1 VNTVQRYR
9 EFARDSRD
17 ESPAYEELAAAVAE
31 DQELLWLLDDLPEP
45 KRQPNLF
52 FAATRYLGGPVMPP
66 AAFRDWAVSH
76 WADLTATMHELSTQ
90 TNEPA
95 RCATLL
101 PVLAGLP
108 QPLALLEVGAA
119 AGLCLYPD
127 EYQYR
132 FDGVSIGPPESLVR
146 IDCAVSGDVP
156 VPADVPKVVWR
167 AGIDLNP
174 LDVAD
179 DNDLRWLESLI
190 WPGQPER
197 VARLRAAARIVGAH
211 PPMIRRGDLIA
222 ELPALA
228 AQAPASATLV
238 VFHSAVLVYL
248 SAETRRAFVDIVQS
262 LPGHWIS
269 NEGPDVLPELVARVR
284 LPTNGPPPFVLALDG
299 TPLALAAPHGQSLH
313 WLQRAPTTFRK

>member
-1 VNTVQRYR
+1 VNTAPRYR

-31 DQELLWLLDDLPEP
+31 DQELLRWLDDLPEP
-45 KRQPNLF
+45 KRQPNLP

-76 WADLTATMHELSTQ
+76 WADLTATMRERRTQ

-132 FDGVSIGPPESLVR
+132 FDGLSVGPRESLVR
-146 IDCAVSGDVP
+146 IDCAISGDIP
-156 VPADVPKVVWR
+156 VPAEVPKVVWR
-167 AGIDLNP
+167 ADIDLNP

-197 VARLRAAARIVGAH
+197 LARMRAAARIVRAH
-211 PPMIRRGDLIA
+211 PPTIRRGDLLA

-248 SAETRRAFVDIVQS
+248 
-262 LPGHWIS
+262 
-269 NEGPDVLPELVARVR
+269 
-284 LPTNGPPPFVLALDG
+284 
-299 TPLALAAPHGQSLH
+299 
-313 WLQRAPTTFRK
+313 

>member
-1 VNTVQRYR
+1 M
-9 EFARDSRD
+9 
-17 ESPAYEELAAAVAE
+17 
-31 DQELLWLLDDLPEP
+31 LDDLPEP
-45 KRQPNLF
+45 KRQPNLL
-52 FAATRYLGGPVMPP
+52 FAATRYLGGPVRPP

-76 WADLTATMHELSTQ
+76 WADLTATMRERSTQ

-132 FDGVSIGPPESLVR
+132 FDGLSIGSPESLVR

-156 VPADVPKVVWR
+156 VPAEVPEVVWR

-190 WPGQPER
+190 WPDQPAR
-197 VARLRAAARIVGAH
+197 VARLRAAARIVGEH
-211 PPMIRRGDLIA
+211 PPMIRCGDLLA

-269 NEGPDVLPELVARVR
+269 NEGPDVLPELVTPVR
-284 LPTNGPPPFVLALDG
+284 LPTSGPPPFVLALDG

-313 WLQRAPTTFRK
+313 WLR

>member
-1 VNTVQRYR
+1 VNTVHRYR

-31 DQELLWLLDDLPEP
+31 DQELLRLLDGLPEP
-45 KRQPNLF
+45 KRQPNLL

-76 WADLTATMHELSTQ
+76 WADLTATMRERSTQ

-101 PVLAGLP
+101 PVLAALP

-132 FDGVSIGPPESLVR
+132 FDGLSIGPPESLVR
-146 IDCAVSGDVP
+146 IDCAVSGDIP
-156 VPADVPKVVWR
+156 VPAEVPKVVWR

-179 DNDLRWLESLI
+179 DDDLRWLESLI
-190 WPGQPER
+190 WFGQPER
-197 VARLRAAARIVGAH
+197 VARLRAAARIVRAS
-211 PPMIRRGDLIA
+211 PPMIRRGDLLA

-228 AQAPASATLV
+228 AQAPPSATLV
-238 VFHSAVLVYL
+238 VFHSAFSSTCQPRREGRSSTSSNPYL
-248 SAETRRAFVDIVQS
+248 ATGSPTRAPMCCRSWSRRFGCQ
-262 LPGHWIS
+262 
-269 NEGPDVLPELVARVR
+269 RVGLRHLSSPWTAHRLR
-284 LPTNGPPPFVLALDG
+284 LPHLMARHCTG
-299 TPLALAAPHGQSLH
+299 
-313 WLQRAPTTFRK
+313 